1 MGSPMMTWRNRPVD
15 GLSATELR
23 IALDDAV
30 RELMHTQ
37 KEASSDL
44 VFRTLVLGY
53 IAGALTA
60 GLALLLVFALR

>member
-1 MGSPMMTWRNRPVD
+1 MMTWRNRSVD

-30 RELMHTQ
+30 RELMRTQ

-44 VFRTLVLGY
+44 VFRTLILGY
-53 IAGALTA
+53 AAGAATA
-60 GLALLLVFALR
+60 GLAILLALGLR